1 MRVLLL
7 AISVLVAGCDHM
19 YGIRRYTD
27 PMPSAP
33 SIQCIKDAISLV
45 EGVKN
50 VSYTIE
56 QGSRPLTLR
65 GVEVPDQVHR
75 FWYEYNGTKSGLY
88 LLVRYDG
95 SATYD
100 HSYVGLNYTPPQST
114 IDGIYPGMRA
124 IDETVRARCGISAPI
139 RESCP
144 GVKCG
149 DN

>member
-7 AISVLVAGCDHM
+7 VILVLAVGCDHVH
-19 YGIRRYTD
+19 GVHRYTS

-33 SIQCIKDAISLV
+33 SAQCVEHAISLV

-50 VSYTIE
+50 VRYTLE
-56 QGSRPLTLR
+56 QGSRPVTLR

-75 FWYEYNGTKSGLY
+75 FWYEYKGIKSNLY

-95 SATYD
+95 SATY
-100 HSYVGLNYTPPQST
+100 HHFYGGINSTPPQST
-114 IDGIYPGMRA
+114 IDGVYPGMRA
-124 IDETVRARCGISAPI
+124 IDEAVRARCGISVPI
-139 RESCP
+139 RESCS

-149 DN
+149 GA